1 MSIKQKFVVLQLSG
15 GQLHGCSM
23 MGGRL
28 KLTEPVPMGR
38 GTLILFSMEPA
49 VVQLG
54 RLVTRN
60 SLLTHYQKKVGRAFE
75 LLALDLLAK
84 LAEVRG
90 VEKAGQ
96 ELTRTHSKR
105 NLNGKR

>member
-15 GQLHGCSM
+15 GQLRGCSM
-23 MGGRL
+23 MDGRL

-54 RLVTRN
+54 RLATRN

-84 LAEVRG
+84 QAEATGTEQAVP
-90 VEKAGQ
+90 VS
-96 ELTRTHSKR
+96 TRIRIKGNS
-105 NLNGKR
+105 NGKQ